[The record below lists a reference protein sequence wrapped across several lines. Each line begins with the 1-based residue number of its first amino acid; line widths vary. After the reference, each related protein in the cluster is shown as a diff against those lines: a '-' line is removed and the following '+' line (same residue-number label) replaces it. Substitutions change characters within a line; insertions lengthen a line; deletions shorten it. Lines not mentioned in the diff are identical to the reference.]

1 MLNESGK
8 DHHRSCHSWC
18 AYVWNIYSAIFRYQI
33 DRSFVVRHGFST
45 ISLRSEHL
53 IGHDSFEGAATGMRE
68 NDTVH
73 TAAEGKNC
81 MLSRGLMS
89 SGEPSKQKTVLKR
102 RPSSG
107 PQWIGR
113 GLVSLALAWTF
124 AHFVT
129 LGSPLWGPGTRHDAV
144 IFGQMIAVGVFPI
157 LFLIAF
163 GMKIF
168 LRGTIVVGIACLI
181 AASGLMI
188 NR

>member
-73 TAAEGKNC
+73 TAAEGK
-81 MLSRGLMS
+81 
-89 SGEPSKQKTVLKR
+89 
-102 RPSSG
+102 
-107 PQWIGR
+107 
-113 GLVSLALAWTF
+113 
-124 AHFVT
+124 
-129 LGSPLWGPGTRHDAV
+129 
-144 IFGQMIAVGVFPI
+144 
-157 LFLIAF
+157 
-163 GMKIF
+163 
-168 LRGTIVVGIACLI
+168 IACCRE
-181 AASGLMI
+181 G
-188 NR
+188 